1 MADPAA
7 PAPVIRRLTP
17 ADLAAYKS
25 LRDEGLA
32 RHEDA
37 FAADVETERAFSPE
51 SYLPRLGLA
60 EPLGGTFLLGAF
72 VDERLVGGL
81 SLERAALRKLRHT
94 ATLSTMVVHPA
105 HGGRGIGAALLAACI
120 AQASSAPE
128 LEMILLSVSTSSAR
142 AVRLYE
148 RAGFTRWGLLPHA
161 LRIGEG
167 AQARYFDKLYMVYR
181 LHAPRA

>member
-1 MADPAA
+1 MTDAS
-7 PAPVIRRLTP
+7 RRLAP
-17 ADLAAYKS
+17 ADLAAYKA

-51 SYLPRLGLA
+51 SYLPRLGLSD
-60 EPLGGTFLLGAF
+60 PLGGTFLLGAF
-72 VDERLVGGL
+72 ADDRLVGAL

-105 HGGRGIGAALLAACI
+105 HGGRGIGARLVAACI
-120 AQASSAPE
+120 DEARRAE
-128 LEMILLSVSTSSAR
+128 GLEMITLSVSTSSER

-148 RAGFTRWGLLPHA
+148 RAGFQTWGLLPQA

-167 AQARYFDKLYMVYR
+167 PQARYFDKLYMVYR
-181 LHAPRA
+181 LRDTGA

>member
-1 MADPAA
+1 MAADDVPG
-7 PAPVIRRLTP
+7 PVIRRLTP
-17 ADLAAYKS
+17 ADLAAYKA

-51 SYLPRLGLA
+51 SYLPRLGLSD
-60 EPLGGTFLLGAF
+60 PLGGTFLLGAF
-72 VDERLVGGL
+72 VDGQLVGGL

-105 HGGRGIGAALLAACI
+105 HAGQGIGAALLSGCLAEARR
-120 AQASSAPE
+120 AHG
-128 LEMILLSVSTSSAR
+128 LEMITLSVSTSSAR

-148 RAGFTRWGLLPHA
+148 RAGFEPWGLLPHA
-161 LRIGEG
+161 LRVGDG

-181 LHAPRA
+181 LHPKVA

>member
-1 MADPAA
+1 MAADDVPG
-7 PAPVIRRLTP
+7 PVIRRLTA
-17 ADLAAYKS
+17 ADLASFKS

-37 FAADVETERAFSPE
+37 FAVDVETERAFSPE

-72 VDERLVGGL
+72 IDGQLAGGL

-94 ATLSTMVVHPA
+94 ATLSTMVVRPA
-105 HGGRGIGAALLAACI
+105 HAGRGIGRALLAACL
-120 AQASSAPE
+120 AEARHAPGLE
-128 LEMILLSVSTSSAR
+128 LIQLSVSTSSAA

-148 RAGFTRWGLLPHA
+148 RAGFERWGLLPHA

-167 AQARYFDKLYMVYR
+167 PQARYFDKLYMVYR
-181 LHAPRA
+181 LHPRVA